1 MVSKGCGRL
10 QLRGACGLAYLAG
23 SDRAIAVMSRRRPPP
38 DALEPPEVSGVGL
51 DWAET
56 ADGVIF
62 AVSVVPRASRSRLAG
77 YHGRALKV
85 QLAAPP
91 VDGAANLALIDVL
104 AKALRVGKRDVTI
117 VSGLQSRMKR
127 VAVAGLSLE
136 QLEARLR

>member
-1 MVSKGCGRL
+1 
-10 QLRGACGLAYLAG
+10 
-23 SDRAIAVMSRRRPPP
+23 MSRRRPPP
-38 DALEPPEVSGVGL
+38 DALDPAELSGAGL
-51 DWAET
+51 DRVET
-56 ADGVIF
+56 EDGVIF

-117 VSGLQSRMKR
+117 VSGLQSRTKR
-127 VAVAGLSLE
+127 VAVAGLTLE